1 MEPFDL
7 QGQVLY
13 KQLSRVDC
21 HSCCEGNL
29 ATQSLLCIVFCLH
42 PHYFQLRHRRHSLK
56 SHRSPLHPVC
66 QQTSQRTDNSLPA
79 SECLLLLLF
88 RLLLLLLL
96 PRRAYQRLQCRR
108 TKRRGRWGLLSELN
122 HAHLAI
128 KQALSILQKNF
139 LGDETGSLPLT
150 IKECTKRMIKV
161 PSSSEN
167 YFTREQSTIRCEIS
181 RR

>member
-1 MEPFDL
+1 MELFDL
-7 QGQVLY
+7 QGQVLC
-13 KQLSRVDC
+13 SC
-21 HSCCEGNL
+21 HVLFVTHVVKETK
-29 ATQSLLCIVFCLH
+29 ATQSLLCIVFCLLH

-88 RLLLLLLL
+88 RLLLLL

-108 TKRRGRWGLLSELN
+108 TKRRERWGLLSELN

-128 KQALSILQKNF
+128 KQALSILQNKNF
-139 LGDETGSLPLT
+139 RGLVL
-150 IKECTKRMIKV
+150 CR
-161 PSSSEN
+161 
-167 YFTREQSTIRCEIS
+167 
-181 RR
+181 